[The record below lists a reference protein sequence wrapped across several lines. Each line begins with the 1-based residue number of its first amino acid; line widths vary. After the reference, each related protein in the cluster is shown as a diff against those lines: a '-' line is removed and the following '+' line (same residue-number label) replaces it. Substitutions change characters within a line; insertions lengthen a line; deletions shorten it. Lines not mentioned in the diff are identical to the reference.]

1 MEVKTLLQTACL
13 HYTQSDIKIGF
24 LFLLNFNHAVGKTN
38 NSEIWCKNSDF
49 LWMRLEMNKRSTLM
63 LKYRLVKWLKCK
75 KTPKPTQTYLHFSS
89 NKWKKKRKIRKFYCL
104 VQATTLPFP
113 TSIDSVFKVIRLFS
127 KQPTVMCEL
136 VLPFLT
142 SFSSFFTGK
151 WV

>member
-89 NKWKKKRKIRKFYCL
+89 NKWKKKKENTKILLLSAGHY
-104 VQATTLPFP
+104 
-113 TSIDSVFKVIRLFS
+113 
-127 KQPTVMCEL
+127 
-136 VLPFLT
+136 T
-142 SFSSFFTGK
+142 SFPNK
-151 WV
+151 HR